1 MMKLLLK
8 MGGIALVSVN
18 LVLLS
23 GCGGGGGAAA
33 ASAPSTGTTSTQGIP
48 LPSKVSVVQ
57 TQ

>member
-23 GCGGGGGAAA
+23 GCGGGVAGSVAGAGAGAA
-33 ASAPSTGTTSTQGIP
+33 QGIA
-48 LPSKVSVVQ
+48 LPSKVSVVK
-57 TQ
+57 